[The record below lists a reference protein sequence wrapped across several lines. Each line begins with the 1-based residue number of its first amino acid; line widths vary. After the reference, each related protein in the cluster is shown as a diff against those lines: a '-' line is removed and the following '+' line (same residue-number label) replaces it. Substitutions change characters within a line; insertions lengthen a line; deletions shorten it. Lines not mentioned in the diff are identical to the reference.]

1 MDEDF
6 LWFDDTLYPVDEQA
20 LESKNKLDSYIKVD
34 LIENP
39 DILLEFVSR
48 SPACRGYVVDVFK
61 RSYMLHIWTWPRFS
75 VEWRRKADGPNKSF
89 FAVRRF

>member
-6 LWFDDTLYPVDEQA
+6 LWFDDTLYPGDEQA

-34 LIENP
+34 LIDNP
-39 DILLEFVSR
+39 DTLLDFVSR

-61 RSYMLHIWTWPRFS
+61 RSYILHVWTWPKFS
-75 VEWRRKADGPNKSF
+75 VEWRRKVDGPN
-89 FAVRRF
+89 RRLFWVYRY